1 MTPRLARLGP
11 VLTLAVAL
19 ACAPRPATEPV
30 AAARSP
36 RDAPAPRV
44 VVVTAAGA
52 RLPVTVEL
60 ARSDEEQAR
69 GLMYRRELAPEAGM
83 LFLFS
88 ETRPRSFWMKN
99 TLLPLDMLFIDDG
112 GRVAGLIER
121 AEPLTTS
128 PQDPGVPSR
137 YVLEVN
143 GGWAARHGVRP
154 GDRVE
159 FEDVPRF

>member
-1 MTPRLARLGP
+1 MTPRLAG
-11 VLTLAVAL
+11 LASAL
-19 ACAPRPATEPV
+19 LLAAACTTRPAPEPV
-30 AAARSP
+30 VIV
-36 RDAPAPRV
+36 PAPRV

-60 ARSDEEQAR
+60 ARSDEER
-69 GLMYRRELAPEAGM
+69 TLGLMNRRELAPEAGM

-88 ETRPRSFWMKN
+88 ENEPRAFWMKN
-99 TLLPLDMLFIDDG
+99 TLIPLDMLFIDDG
-112 GRVAGLIER
+112 GRVVGLIEQ

-128 PQDPGVPSR
+128 PRDPGVPSR

-154 GDRVE
+154 GDRIQ
-159 FEDVPRF
+159 FENVPRF